1 MYCNKCGAENNEQ
14 ARFCTSCGSP
24 LGSGAVEQAGTYY
37 AAPQQQAAP
46 QQYAAPQQQAPA
58 QAPYPYP
65 YAPQAAP
72 YGQPVQPPA
81 KKKKTGLVVGIVA
94 ILLVAIIAVVLIVFV
109 LPPSGDGI
117 VGRWV
122 VTDTDTSDFPV
133 GIIMNFKK
141 NGELKV
147 ELTKDAPDDVKA
159 QMDLLDMVNITYE
172 TKDDMLVMTLEMGG
186 LTQTNE
192 VKFEVKDNTLTFFD
206 NGEETVFKR
215 VR

>member
-1 MYCNKCGAENNEQ
+1 
-14 ARFCTSCGSP
+14 
-24 LGSGAVEQAGTYY
+24 
-37 AAPQQQAAP
+37 
-46 QQYAAPQQQAPA
+46 
-58 QAPYPYP
+58 
-65 YAPQAAP
+65 
-72 YGQPVQPPA
+72 
-81 KKKKTGLVVGIVA
+81 
-94 ILLVAIIAVVLIVFV
+94 
-109 LPPSGDGI
+109 
-117 VGRWV
+117 
-122 VTDTDTSDFPV
+122 
-133 GIIMNFKK
+133 MNFKK

-172 TKDDMLVMTLEMGG
+172 TKDDTLVMTLEMGG